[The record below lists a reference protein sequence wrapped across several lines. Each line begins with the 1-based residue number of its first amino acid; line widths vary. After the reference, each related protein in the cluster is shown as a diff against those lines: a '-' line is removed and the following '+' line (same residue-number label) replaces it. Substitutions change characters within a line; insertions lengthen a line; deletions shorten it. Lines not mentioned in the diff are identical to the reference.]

1 MDFKQQYAAY
11 QQAIEQYLEGLFSQD
26 KPYGRLQEAMRYSI
40 LGGGKRIR
48 PVLTLEFARLGG
60 IDWHLAL
67 PYACALELVH
77 NYSLIHD
84 DLPCMD
90 DDDLRRGQP
99 TTHKKFG
106 ETLAVLAGDAL
117 QPEAFRLIA
126 EAPCMSDGSRVEA
139 VRVLARACGADGMVA
154 GQVLDTL
161 YGIQTEE
168 QLKAMYRLKTG
179 VMISGAAELGC
190 VAADMPADMRAQ
202 AVEFADQLGLAFQIR
217 DDMLD
222 VVGDEQVFGKP
233 IGSDKEEGKIT
244 YVDVDGLEGCAR
256 AVEACTR
263 RAKDAWPSGRTMI
276 SCSPWRTSWWTG
288 TSEERQIE
296 KLRSTVKAV
305 LLGFYAGLFNR
316 GLFRPDALLLSA
328 ADGHSQHGCAG
339 GEDHRSPQHGTGF
352 IAGFRRSGFVLI
364 RLIPG
369 GLRRLVLGR
378 LRLVGI
384 VLRRGV
390 HIQGGYADRAG
401 NLVGGDDKRRSGDVL
416 LRRHEDH
423 ALGGY
428 VVIDI
433 RRIIAAVHIVPEC
446 DGGGIGDVADHH
458 AADALQAGKS
468 IGAAVYRSHGD
479 VLRLRSLCREGM

>member
-1 MDFKQQYAAY
+1 MKFKQQYAAY

-222 VVGDEQVFGKP
+222 VIGNADEFGKP
-233 IGSDKEEGKIT
+233 IGSDKDEGKVT
-244 YVDVDGLEGCAR
+244 YVD
-256 AVEACTR
+256 
-263 RAKDAWPSGRTMI
+263 
-276 SCSPWRTSWWTG
+276 
-288 TSEERQIE
+288 
-296 KLRSTVKAV
+296 
-305 LLGFYAGLFNR
+305 LLGLDDCGKLIHELTEQAVSAVSDLDQDGFLT
-316 GLFRPDALLLSA
+316 ALA
-328 ADGHSQHGCAG
+328 
-339 GEDHRSPQHGTGF
+339 E
-352 IAGFRRSGFVLI
+352 
-364 RLIPG
+364 
-369 GLRRLVLGR
+369 
-378 LRLVGI
+378 
-384 VLRRGV
+384 
-390 HIQGGYADRAG
+390 
-401 NLVGGDDKRRSGDVL
+401 
-416 LRRHEDH
+416 
-423 ALGGY
+423 
-428 VVIDI
+428 
-433 RRIIAAVHIVPEC
+433 
-446 DGGGIGDVADHH
+446 
-458 AADALQAGKS
+458 
-468 IGAAVYRSHGD
+468 
-479 VLRLRSLCREGM
+479 SLTERTK

>member
-1 MDFKQQYAAY
+1 MEFKQQYAAY
-11 QQAIEQYLEGLFSQD
+11 QQAIEQYLEELFSQD

-202 AVEFADQLGLAFQIR
+202 AVGFADQLGLAFQIR

-222 VVGDEQVFGKP
+222 VIGNADEFGKP
-233 IGSDKEEGKIT
+233 IGSDKDEGKVT
-244 YVDVDGLEGCAR
+244 YVD
-256 AVEACTR
+256 
-263 RAKDAWPSGRTMI
+263 
-276 SCSPWRTSWWTG
+276 
-288 TSEERQIE
+288 
-296 KLRSTVKAV
+296 
-305 LLGFYAGLFNR
+305 LLGLDDCGKLIHELTEQAVSAVSDLDRDGFLT
-316 GLFRPDALLLSA
+316 ALA
-328 ADGHSQHGCAG
+328 
-339 GEDHRSPQHGTGF
+339 E
-352 IAGFRRSGFVLI
+352 
-364 RLIPG
+364 
-369 GLRRLVLGR
+369 
-378 LRLVGI
+378 
-384 VLRRGV
+384 
-390 HIQGGYADRAG
+390 
-401 NLVGGDDKRRSGDVL
+401 
-416 LRRHEDH
+416 
-423 ALGGY
+423 
-428 VVIDI
+428 
-433 RRIIAAVHIVPEC
+433 
-446 DGGGIGDVADHH
+446 
-458 AADALQAGKS
+458 
-468 IGAAVYRSHGD
+468 
-479 VLRLRSLCREGM
+479 SLTERTK

>member
-1 MDFKQQYAAY
+1 MEYEARYQEY
-11 QQAIEQYLEGLFSQD
+11 QQAIEKYLNGLFTG
-26 KPYGRLQEAMRYSI
+26 KVAYGKLYEAMRYAI

-67 PYACALELVH
+67 PFACALELVH

-233 IGSDKEEGKIT
+233 IGSDKDEGKVT
-244 YVDVDGLEGCAR
+244 YVD
-256 AVEACTR
+256 
-263 RAKDAWPSGRTMI
+263 
-276 SCSPWRTSWWTG
+276 
-288 TSEERQIE
+288 
-296 KLRSTVKAV
+296 
-305 LLGFYAGLFNR
+305 LLGLDDCGKLVHELTEQAVSAVSDLDRDGFLT
-316 GLFRPDALLLSA
+316 ALA
-328 ADGHSQHGCAG
+328 
-339 GEDHRSPQHGTGF
+339 E
-352 IAGFRRSGFVLI
+352 
-364 RLIPG
+364 
-369 GLRRLVLGR
+369 
-378 LRLVGI
+378 
-384 VLRRGV
+384 
-390 HIQGGYADRAG
+390 
-401 NLVGGDDKRRSGDVL
+401 
-416 LRRHEDH
+416 
-423 ALGGY
+423 
-428 VVIDI
+428 
-433 RRIIAAVHIVPEC
+433 
-446 DGGGIGDVADHH
+446 
-458 AADALQAGKS
+458 
-468 IGAAVYRSHGD
+468 
-479 VLRLRSLCREGM
+479 SLTERTK

>member
-1 MDFKQQYAAY
+1 MSLEFERRLAGDQKRIEEALGAIFREDDRYA
-11 QQAIEQYLEGLFSQD
+11 D
-26 KPYGRLQEAMRYSI
+26 LQEAMEYS
-40 LGGGKRIR
+40 LMAGGKRVR
-48 PVLTLEFARLGG
+48 PVLTLECCRLCGG
-60 IDWHLAL
+60 DPERAL
-67 PYACALELVH
+67 PFACGVEMVH
-77 NYSLIHD
+77 TYSLIHD

-263 RAKDAWPSGRTMI
+263 KAKDAVAQWPDHD
-276 SCSPWRTSWWTG
+276 
-288 TSEERQIE
+288 
-296 KLRSTVKAV
+296 
-305 LLGFYAGLFNR
+305 FLF
-316 GLFRPDALLLSA
+316 AL
-328 ADGHSQHGCAG
+328 ADQ
-339 GEDHRSPQHGTGF
+339 
-352 IAGFRRSGFVLI
+352 
-364 RLIPG
+364 
-369 GLRRLVLGR
+369 LV
-378 LRLVGI
+378 
-384 VLRRGV
+384 
-390 HIQGGYADRAG
+390 DR
-401 NLVGGDDKRRSGDVL
+401 NK
-416 LRRHEDH
+416 
-423 ALGGY
+423 
-428 VVIDI
+428 
-433 RRIIAAVHIVPEC
+433 
-446 DGGGIGDVADHH
+446 
-458 AADALQAGKS
+458 
-468 IGAAVYRSHGD
+468 
-479 VLRLRSLCREGM
+479 